1 MVAPQVV
8 VIDELGQGLFEL
20 TWQVV
25 VFEQDLVLQGAVIA
39 LDLALGHRVIE
50 LATGVRHAVL
60 REPGPELSGEV
71 GRAVLAMALLERKEL
86 RFESGADPRWRGRG
100 EG

>member
-8 VIDELGQGLFEL
+8 LIDELGQALFEL

-25 VFEQDLVLQGAVIA
+25 VFEQDLVLHGAVIA

-50 LATGVRHAVL
+50 LATGVRYAVL
-60 REPGPELSGEV
+60 CEPGT
-71 GRAVLAMALLERKEL
+71 
-86 RFESGADPRWRGRG
+86 
-100 EG
+100 